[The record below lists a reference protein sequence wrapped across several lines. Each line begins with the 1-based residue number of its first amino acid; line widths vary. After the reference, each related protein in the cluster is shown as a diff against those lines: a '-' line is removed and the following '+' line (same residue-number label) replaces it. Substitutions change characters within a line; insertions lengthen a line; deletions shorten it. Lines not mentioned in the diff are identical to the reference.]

1 MTDSLIP
8 LRDVLRP
15 RAEVPPV
22 ESVLSGDVPIVAKV
36 RFADGGI
43 ELRASSDSRTDL
55 ILVRRGDLLVSGI
68 NALKGAVALHPKD
81 APSDVAATIHY
92 GAYELNE
99 ARVLPRYMHE
109 YLRSPAFRRRAVS
122 QLPNGIKTELK
133 AKRLLTVE
141 VPLPSKAE
149 QAERLREF
157 DARSRVIDAMMDRRR
172 ACSTMVLGRRVT
184 IGIDARRLLA
194 ARLRELQEDV
204 IARSALGELES
215 VLVEGLRHGPSFPCS
230 EDGEG
235 TPVLMPSST
244 TGFGLDTT
252 KVLYGLGDV
261 QLRELDYLEPGDI
274 IFARGNKPDQVGNCG
289 LYEGDPGVM
298 TYANLFM
305 RMRFDTK
312 RVEPWFA
319 QYWLMTPLVRA
330 HVRQHTKGTGPS
342 IQKINGQGVRSI
354 PYPQTVP
361 FEVQR
366 WWVEHIDQVRLLTS
380 RLEELMA
387 KQSDDLSALRQ
398 KTVEEVFSGL

>member
-1 MTDSLIP
+1 MSDSLIP
-8 LRDVLRP
+8 LGEVLRS
-15 RAEVPPV
+15 RDEVPV
-22 ESVLSGDVPIVAKV
+22 LDAVLSGDVPIVAKV

-55 ILVRRGDLLVSGI
+55 ILVRRGDVLVSGI

-92 GAYELNE
+92 GAYEPDE
-99 ARVLPRYMHE
+99 KRVIPRYIHE

-133 AKRLLTVE
+133 AKRLLTIE
-141 VPLPSKAE
+141 IPLPSKSE
-149 QAERLREF
+149 QARRMREF
-157 DARSRVIDAMMDRRR
+157 AARGRIVDAMMARRR
-172 ACSTMVLGRRVT
+172 ADSAMVLGRRVT

-194 ARLRELQEDV
+194 ARLREMQEDV
-204 IARSALGELES
+204 ISRSPLDKLES

-252 KVLYGLGDV
+252 KLLYGVGEV

-289 LYEGDPGVM
+289 LYEGEPGVM

-319 QYWLMTPLVRA
+319 QYWLMTPHVRA

-354 PYPQTVP
+354 PYPQAVP
-361 FEVQR
+361 FDVQR
-366 WWVEHIDQVRLLTS
+366 WWVEHIDRVRLLTS
-380 RLEELMA
+380 RLEELMS
-387 KQSDDLSALRQ
+387 KQSDDLNALRQ